1 MGIISI
7 QDCPPSFFGFT
18 TVAFTFAKSSREWMS
33 LIPKWSS

>member
-7 QDCPPSFFGFT
+7 QDAQPSFDGFT

-33 LIPKWSS
+33 LIPK